1 MAPCDAAVGTHS
13 VKIDWILLSG
23 ATFESKSK
31 QVGMAFL
38 AWRGQSDEFLTNN
51 FYRDYILQYDIKY
64 FRRLLMKQRVHHLY
78 WFFPS
83 CVIFCSYGVKMI
95 QDR

>member
-38 AWRGQSDEFLTNN
+38 A
-51 FYRDYILQYDIKY
+51 
-64 FRRLLMKQRVHHLY
+64 
-78 WFFPS
+78 
-83 CVIFCSYGVKMI
+83 
-95 QDR
+95 